1 VVDSDR
7 PAIETP
13 DLDRYMAA
21 PDPDA
26 PRRLTRRE
34 ALEVLKAAA
43 RAGEATALLEDS
55 TLAPHLILTV
65 WRWCRAAASAVGRLS
80 DDETLDAAL
89 GDADPC
95 PWTERLV
102 PRPTPVQRALLRH
115 GGTSAMYEATA
126 GTGLTLLPPR
136 DGRAARWCAAV
147 EAVADDLG
155 LARARRGPDCLR
167 LLLDPALAPLVPVS
181 VRQVNRLE
189 ELLIDQAQRVLF
201 RHGERG
207 VMDHFRSQYGLG
219 RKECLGLVRLA
230 RADALQYGRSS
241 VEDDRALMV
250 AQLKDYVD
258 RSRDALNLDGEM
270 KGLRELAR
278 VQGLTRTEPED
289 KMSEFLGVVRRVS
302 GRQDA
307 LQLVGAAADAVGAE
321 PSEVTDDVGDAADSL
336 PTDADAPIGG
346 KEEIS
351 DAFFRVKESDALAA
365 FDVEDRRARAEEEV
379 G

>member
-1 VVDSDR
+1 MESDR
-7 PAIETP
+7 PEIATP
-13 DLDRYMAA
+13 DLDRYLAA

-26 PRRLTRRE
+26 PRAMTVRE
-34 ALEVLKAAA
+34 ALTCLRAAA
-43 RAGEATALLEDS
+43 APADAARLLEDGALS
-55 TLAPHLILTV
+55 PLLALAL
-65 WRWCRAAASAVGRLS
+65 WRWSRAAAQAVGRLS

-89 GDADPC
+89 GDAEPDP
-95 PWTERLV
+95 WHRRLV
-102 PRPTPVQRALLRH
+102 PRPTPSQRALLRQ
-115 GGTSAMYEATA
+115 GGTSALYEATS
-126 GTGLTLLPPR
+126 GDGIPLMPPR
-136 DGRAARWCAAV
+136 DGRAAAWCAAF

-155 LARARRGPDCLR
+155 LARGRRGPDCVR
-167 LLLDPALAPLVPVS
+167 LLADPELAPLVPVGRRA
-181 VRQVNRLE
+181 VERLE
-189 ELLIDQAQRVLF
+189 DLLVDQAQRVLF

-207 VMDHFRSQYGLG
+207 VMDHFRERYGLG
-219 RKECLGLVRLA
+219 RRECLGLIRLA
-230 RADALQYGRSS
+230 RADAMQYGRSS

-258 RSRDALNLDGEM
+258 RSRDAMNLDGEM

-321 PSEVTDDVGDAADSL
+321 PEEVADEVESL
-336 PTDADAPIGG
+336 PTDPDQPVEDAV
-346 KEEIS
+346 
-351 DAFFRVKESDALAA
+351 FRLKESDALAG
-365 FDVEDRRARAEEEV
+365 FDAADRRAREEEEV